1 MLRWRSSVQQLRIF
15 LVLLSIIPGEIVL
28 YGSMFKSPRQRH
40 SSRAA
45 VLSVAARAST
55 VRRKPKRKR
64 NSRNRGRANP
74 KRIRG
79 RQIAFTQVSNA
90 PPSFSL
96 FSCVTNTVP
105 HAQESSAVSGRAAAR
120 VKPWKQR
127 GRGRGL

>member
-40 SSRAA
+40 LSRAA
-45 VLSVAARAST
+45 E
-55 VRRKPKRKR
+55 
-64 NSRNRGRANP
+64 NRGRANSP
-74 KRIRG
+74 KRKR
-79 RQIAFTQVSNA
+79 IAFTQVSNQ

-105 HAQESSAVSGRAAAR
+105 HAQ
-120 VKPWKQR
+120 
-127 GRGRGL
+127 GLGAHTWVA